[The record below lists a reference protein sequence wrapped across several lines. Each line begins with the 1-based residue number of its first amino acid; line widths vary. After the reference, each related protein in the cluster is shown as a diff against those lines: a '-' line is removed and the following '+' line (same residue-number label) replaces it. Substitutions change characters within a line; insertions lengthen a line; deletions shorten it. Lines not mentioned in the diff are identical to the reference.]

1 MKTTVDLPNDLV
13 REIKLRAVNEGRKL
27 KEVVTDLLRFGIE
40 HGDALSKVR
49 APEKGKVSLPLFPSS
64 PEAPASQMS
73 LNALISLEQAVQLEE
88 DHARQ
93 G

>member
-27 KEVVTDLLRFGIE
+27 KEVVTDLLRFGLE
-40 HGDALSKVR
+40 QGASLHK
-49 APEKGKVSLPLFPSS
+49 APSPQKGKIALPFFPSS
-64 PEAPASQMS
+64 PNAPASRIGID
-73 LNALISLEQAVQLEE
+73 ALIALEQAAQLEE
-88 DHARQ
+88 DHTRR